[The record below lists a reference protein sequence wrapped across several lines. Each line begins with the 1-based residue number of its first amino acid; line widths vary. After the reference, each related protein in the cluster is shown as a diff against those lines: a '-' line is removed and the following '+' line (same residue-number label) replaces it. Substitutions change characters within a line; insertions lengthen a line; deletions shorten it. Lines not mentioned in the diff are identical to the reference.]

1 MYIFKI
7 GNYETPSLCAETER
21 LLCKRLETCS
31 RKILPKVWK
40 LTDAANA
47 YAANGPRREKRAVR
61 YRVYGGIFLALGI
74 FVLVPGLLEPQNPVL
89 IFTGALALLAG
100 AAEFALAGKRRASP
114 MPQSCQKEAKKLIE
128 KLRAADFEKNPVEI
142 NFDDCG
148 MAICADGDEQKVSY
162 EKMKA
167 VFEEEHLWLLIYD
180 NEKALL
186 LQKCDLASGD
196 ADKFTAFIRSKI
208 SADAL

>member
-21 LLCKRLETCS
+21 LLCKRLEACS
-31 RKILPKVWK
+31 RETLPKVWK

-47 YAANGPRREKRAVR
+47 YAANGPGREKRAVR
-61 YRVYGGIFLALGI
+61 YRVYGGILLALGI

-114 MPQSCQKEAKKLIE
+114 MPQSCQKEAK
-128 KLRAADFEKNPVEI
+128 N
-142 NFDDCG
+142 
-148 MAICADGDEQKVSY
+148 
-162 EKMKA
+162 
-167 VFEEEHLWLLIYD
+167 
-180 NEKALL
+180 
-186 LQKCDLASGD
+186 
-196 ADKFTAFIRSKI
+196 
-208 SADAL
+208 

>member
-21 LLCKRLETCS
+21 LLCKRLEACS
-31 RKILPKVWK
+31 RETLPKVWK

-47 YAANGPRREKRAVR
+47 YAANGPGREKRAVR
-61 YRVYGGIFLALGI
+61 YRVYGGILLALGI

-196 ADKFTAFIRSKI
+196 AGKFTAFVRSKI
-208 SADAL
+208 SAEAL

>member
-21 LLCKRLETCS
+21 LLCKRLETYS
-31 RKILPKVWK
+31 RKTLPKVWK

-47 YAANGPRREKRAVR
+47 YAANGSGREKRAVR
-61 YRVYGGIFLALGI
+61 YRVYGEILLALGI

-100 AAEFALAGKRRASP
+100 AAEFALAGKRGASP
-114 MPQSCQKEAKKLIE
+114 VPKSCQREAKRLIE

-148 MAICADGDEQKVSY
+148 MAICADGEEQKVSY

-186 LQKCDLASGD
+186 LQKCDLASDD
-196 ADKFTAFIRSKI
+196 AGKFTEFIRSKI
-208 SADAL
+208 SAEAL

>member
-1 MYIFKI
+1 
-7 GNYETPSLCAETER
+7 
-21 LLCKRLETCS
+21 
-31 RKILPKVWK
+31 
-40 LTDAANA
+40 
-47 YAANGPRREKRAVR
+47 
-61 YRVYGGIFLALGI
+61 
-74 FVLVPGLLEPQNPVL
+74 
-89 IFTGALALLAG
+89 
-100 AAEFALAGKRRASP
+100 

-196 ADKFTAFIRSKI
+196 AGKFTAFIRSKI
-208 SADAL
+208 GAEAL